1 MGDTTR
7 PQAGR
12 NKIRAVR
19 PHRVPPASLGLHL
32 LCGRVGACRRRAP
45 ADSTSASRRV
55 ERPGDRS
62 AGGATAAGRCGGAA
76 AAVKPAQ
83 TMRATATMKAPPAVS
98 CTSARDERGSQY
110 VRVVWRGQAN
120 STGTG
125 LGARRTSADRCVGAK
140 IRRLGDHVVDGRAAA
155 QAAAVQYGRWWIG
168 CPTRCEQSASR
179 RAKGWPGCIA
189 RRSVVVRRRRA
200 HRTCRPDARGIEKA
214 KHSAKRPLRE
224 APAHHC

>member
-1 MGDTTR
+1 MRNTFVQSRNPTPR
-7 PQAGR
+7 PS
-12 NKIRAVR
+12 
-19 PHRVPPASLGLHL
+19 RVPRPSSAVWS
-32 LCGRVGACRRRAP
+32 CGCVPETGPGGQHQRQPPRGATRGPKC
-45 ADSTSASRRV
+45 
-55 ERPGDRS
+55 

-76 AAVKPAQ
+76 AAVIPAQ

-168 CPTRCEQSASR
+168 CPSRCEQSASR